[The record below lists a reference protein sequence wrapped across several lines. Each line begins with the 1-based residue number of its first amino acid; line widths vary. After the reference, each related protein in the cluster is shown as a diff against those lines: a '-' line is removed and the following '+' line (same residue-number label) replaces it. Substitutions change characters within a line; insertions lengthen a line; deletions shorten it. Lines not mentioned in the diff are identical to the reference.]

1 MQFQSDFDYSFD
13 PRHNLAFLDPA
24 GDSKPVVLL
33 LHGLGADAES
43 WFYQFP
49 ALISAGYRPIA
60 PDIPGFGRSKGYP
73 RRWSV
78 KHTARILADWLTQS
92 GIEQFC
98 LVGHSMGGVVAQ
110 ELALACEKRIEK
122 LILVNT
128 FAHLRLRFFREAR
141 YLIRRFITL
150 NLKGLDEQAVQVAE
164 RVFPHPSQ
172 AEWRKLAI
180 EKISQSDPKVYKQ
193 AMMSLAIFDARRQL
207 HKLKMPALVISGEGD
222 STVALPIQ
230 TEMVKAMPDARQL
243 VIQNAGHAVFLDQP
257 QVFNQA
263 LINFLGEQ

>member
-1 MQFQSDFDYSFD
+1 
-13 PRHNLAFLDPA
+13 
-24 GDSKPVVLL
+24 
-33 LHGLGADAES
+33 
-43 WFYQFP
+43 
-49 ALISAGYRPIA
+49 
-60 PDIPGFGRSKGYP
+60 
-73 RRWSV
+73 
-78 KHTARILADWLTQS
+78 
-92 GIEQFC
+92 
-98 LVGHSMGGVVAQ
+98 
-110 ELALACEKRIEK
+110 
-122 LILVNT
+122 
-128 FAHLRLRFFREAR
+128 
-141 YLIRRFITL
+141 L